1 MNIPLWQKLLSQ
13 RDMEYLKVDRDLRI
27 LEISSGVKLL
37 AELPEEIDLG
47 KDVREGFPELFGS
60 EKSLQE
66 VMSGQQMSFELQC
79 ISRKGDRDSPIYF
92 DISVLNNNEEGGLL
106 VLFNDVTETMEMKQ
120 KLVQSSNRANLLLS
134 TITANQ
140 TYIEQ
145 LIRSM
150 ADALLVTNISGNIK
164 TVNQATIEMFGYS
177 ESELIR
183 QPISLIITETEWI
196 QTVSKNLKE
205 EQYVEVQCRK
215 KTGEQI
221 SVAFS
226 CAIIDSDIADLKN
239 RLYIG
244 RDITE
249 RKRME
254 AALQQ
259 ANSQLTTS
267 VKKLE
272 QRNREMQLLTELSQ
286 LLQACFTLSEAY
298 TVIAQK
304 ISLLFPGLV
313 GGVFAIEAEK
323 NLIEVVATWGNL
335 PIVKEKQ
342 FVLKGWC
349 GQKQQRTNEELA
361 QLLCQHLHPSSDSR
375 QHCCLPMM
383 MQGESIGLLY
393 LSSLE
398 SGQLTPDT
406 ERLAVSVAEHITLAL
421 ANLRLRETLRTQ
433 SIQDPLTGLFNRRY
447 LEETAAREIERAKG
461 SQNSLGMILLDVDHF
476 KRFNDTFG
484 HQAGDTV
491 LREVGRFLNRNIRG
505 KDLACR
511 YGGEEFIVIIPEATL
526 DYTIQRAQMLRSGI
540 KSLRIEH
547 DGQLLGSITSS
558 FGVACFPEHGL
569 TLQAIIAAA
578 DTALYRAKA
587 SGRDRVISA

>member
-13 RDMEYLKVDRDLRI
+13 RDMEYLKVDRHLRI

-37 AELPEEIDLG
+37 AESPEEIDLG

-79 ISRKGDRDSPIYF
+79 ISRKGDRESPIYF
-92 DISVLNNNEEGGLL
+92 DISVLKNNGEGGLI

-164 TVNQATIEMFGYS
+164 TVNQATIEMFCYS
-177 ESELIR
+177 EAELIR
-183 QPISLIITETEWI
+183 QPISLIITETEGLQNI
-196 QTVSKNLKE
+196 SKNREE
-205 EQYVEVQCRK
+205 EQYVEVLCRK
-215 KTGEQI
+215 KNGEII

-259 ANSQLTTS
+259 ANSQLTIS

-272 QRNREMQLLTELSQ
+272 QRNREMQLLTELSHS
-286 LLQACFTLSEAY
+286 LQACFTLSEAY
-298 TVIAQK
+298 TVIAKK

-313 GGVFAIEAEK
+313 GGVFALAGEK

-335 PIVKEKQ
+335 QIVKEKQ

-349 GQKQQRTNEELA
+349 GQERHGNNEELT
-361 QLLCQHLHPSSDSR
+361 QLLCQHLHQSSDSR
-375 QHCCLPMM
+375 EHCCLPMM

-398 SGQLTPDT
+398 SGQLTSDS

-447 LEETAAREIERAKG
+447 LEETATREIQRASS

-511 YGGEEFIVIIPEATL
+511 YGGEEFILIIPEATL
-526 DYTIQRAQMLRSGI
+526 DYTIQRASYLRSGI

-569 TLQAIIAAA
+569 TLQAVIAAA
-578 DTALYRAKA
+578 DAALYRAKA

>member
-1 MNIPLWQKLLSQ
+1 
-13 RDMEYLKVDRDLRI
+13 MEHLKVDRSLRI
-27 LEISSGVKLL
+27 IEISSGVKLL
-37 AELPEEIDLG
+37 AELPAEIELG
-47 KDVREGFPELFGS
+47 KDVREGFPELFGL
-60 EKSLQE
+60 EKSLSE
-66 VMSGQQMSFELQC
+66 VMSGKQNSFELQC
-79 ISRKGDRDSPIYF
+79 ISRQGDRDSPIYF
-92 DISVLNNNEEGGLL
+92 DISVLKNNGEGGLI

-120 KLVQSSNRANLLLS
+120 KLVQSANRANLLLS

-145 LIRSM
+145 LLRSM
-150 ADALLVTNISGNIK
+150 ADALLVTSRSGNIK
-164 TVNQATIEMFGYS
+164 TVNQAAIEMFGYS
-177 ESELIR
+177 EKELIR
-183 QPISLIITETEWI
+183 QPISSIITGGQFIHQISYSEG
-196 QTVSKNLKE
+196 E
-205 EQYVEVQCRK
+205 EQYVEVLCRK
-215 KTGEQI
+215 KTGEEI

-226 CAIIDSDIADLKN
+226 CAIVDSDIADLKN
-239 RLYIG
+239 LLYIG

-259 ANSQLTTS
+259 ANGQLTIS
-267 VKKLE
+267 VKQLE
-272 QRNREMQLLTELSQ
+272 KRNREMQLLTELSQ

-298 TVIAQK
+298 GVIAQK
-304 ISLLFPGLV
+304 MSPLFPNLV

-323 NLIEVVATWGNL
+323 NAIEVVASWGKA
-335 PIVKEKQ
+335 PIANQKQ
-342 FVLKGWC
+342 FSLKGWC
-349 GQKQQRTNEELA
+349 SQDRHGTNEELTK
-361 QLLCQHLHPSSDSR
+361 LLCQYLHPSSDGR
-375 QHCCLPMM
+375 QHCCLPMT

-393 LSSLE
+393 LSELE
-398 SGQLTPDT
+398 SGQLTPDS
-406 ERLAVSVAEHITLAL
+406 ERLAASVAEHITLAL

-447 LEETAAREIERAKG
+447 LEETAAREIERASS
-461 SQNSLGMILLDVDHF
+461 SQHSLGMILLDVDHF

-526 DYTIQRAQMLRSGI
+526 DYTIQRASYLRSGI

-547 DGQLLGSITSS
+547 DGQMLGSITSS
-558 FGVACFPEHGL
+558 FGVACFPEHGQ
-569 TLQAIIAAA
+569 TLQAVIAAA
-578 DTALYRAKA
+578 DAALYRAKA

>member
-1 MNIPLWQKLLSQ
+1 MSKYTHRQL
-13 RDMEYLKVDRDLRI
+13 RCTHMERLKVDRSLRI
-27 LEISSGVKLL
+27 IEISSGVKLL
-37 AELPEEIDLG
+37 AESLAEIELG
-47 KDVREGFPELFGS
+47 KDVREGFPELFGL
-60 EKSLQE
+60 EKSLEE

-79 ISRKGDRDSPIYF
+79 IFRQGERDSPIYF
-92 DISVLNNNEEGGLL
+92 NIYVLKNDREGGLM
-106 VLFNDVTETMEMKQ
+106 VLFNDVTENMEMKQ
-120 KLVQSSNRANLLLS
+120 KLVQSANRTNLLLS

-140 TYIEQ
+140 NYIEQ

-150 ADALLVTNISGNIK
+150 ADALLVTSRAENIK
-164 TVNQATIEMFGYS
+164 TVNQAAIEMFGYS
-177 ESELIR
+177 EKELLR
-183 QPISLIITETEWI
+183 QPIYSIITDG
-196 QTVSKNLKE
+196 QFLHKVSYSEGE
-205 EQYVEVQCRK
+205 EQYVEVLCQK
-215 KTGEQI
+215 KTGEEI

-226 CAIIDSDIADLKN
+226 CAIVDSDIVELKN
-239 RLYIG
+239 LLYIG

-259 ANSQLTTS
+259 ANGQLTIS
-267 VKKLE
+267 VKQLE
-272 QRNREMQLLTELSQ
+272 KRNREMQLLTELSQ

-298 TVIAQK
+298 GVIAQK
-304 ISLLFPGLV
+304 MSPLFPDLV
-313 GGVFAIEAEK
+313 GGVFALSAEK
-323 NLIEVVATWGNL
+323 NLIEVVASWGKA
-335 PIVKEKQ
+335 PIANQKQ
-342 FVLKGWC
+342 FSLKGWC
-349 GQKQQRTNEELA
+349 SQDRHGTNEELTK
-361 QLLCQHLHPSSDSR
+361 LLCQHLHPSSDGR
-375 QHCCLPMM
+375 QHCCLPMT

-398 SGQLTPDT
+398 SGQLTLDT

-447 LEETAAREIERAKG
+447 LEETAAREIQRASS
-461 SQNSLGMILLDVDHF
+461 SQHSLGMILLDVDHF

-491 LREVGRFLNRNIRG
+491 LRKVGRFLNRNIRG

-526 DYTIQRAQMLRSGI
+526 DCTIQRASYLRSGI
-540 KSLRIEH
+540 KSLRLEH
-547 DGQLLGSITSS
+547 DGQPLGSITSS
-558 FGVACFPEHGL
+558 FGVACFPEHGQ
-569 TLQAIIAAA
+569 TLHAVIAAA
-578 DTALYRAKA
+578 DAALYRAKA

>member
-1 MNIPLWQKLLSQ
+1 MNTPLWPKLLSQ
-13 RDMEYLKVDRDLRI
+13 RDMEYLKVDRSLRI

-37 AELPEEIDLG
+37 AESPSEIDLG
-47 KDVREGFPELFGS
+47 KDVREGFPELFGL
-60 EKSLQE
+60 ENSLQK
-66 VMSGQQMSFELQC
+66 VISGQQKSFELQC

-92 DISVLNNNEEGGLL
+92 DISVLKNNGECGLF

-150 ADALLVTNISGNIK
+150 ADALLVTSISGNIK
-164 TVNQATIEMFGYS
+164 TVNQAAIQMFGYS
-177 ESELIR
+177 EVELIR
-183 QPISLIITETEWI
+183 QPISLLITDSEFLHQVGI
-196 QTVSKNLKE
+196 GE
-205 EQYVEVQCRK
+205 EEDRYVEVPCRK
-215 KTGEQI
+215 KTGEEI

-239 RLYIG
+239 VLYIG

-249 RKRME
+249 RKQME
-254 AALQQ
+254 AELQQ
-259 ANSQLTTS
+259 ANSQLTIS

-286 LLQACFTLSEAY
+286 LLQTCFTMEEAY
-298 TVIAQK
+298 SVIAQK
-304 ISLLFPGLV
+304 ISPLFPDLI

-323 NLIEVVATWGNL
+323 NIIEVVTTWGNAPL
-335 PIVKEKQ
+335 SNIPQ
-342 FVLKGWC
+342 FSLKGCC
-349 GQKQQRTNEELA
+349 GEERHGTNEEFT
-361 QLLCQHLHPSSDSR
+361 QLLCQHLQMSSDVP
-375 QHCCLPMM
+375 QGCCLPMM

-398 SGQLTPDT
+398 SGKLTPDSK
-406 ERLAVSVAEHITLAL
+406 RLAVSVAEHIALAL

-447 LEETAAREIERAKG
+447 LEETAAREIQRA
-461 SQNSLGMILLDVDHF
+461 SNWQHSLGIIMLDVDHF

-491 LREVGRFLNRNIRG
+491 LREVGRFLNQNIRG

-511 YGGEEFIVIIPEATL
+511 YGGEEFIIIIPEATI
-526 DYTIQRAQMLRSGI
+526 DYTIQRASDLRSGI
-540 KSLRIEH
+540 KSLGIEH
-547 DGQLLGSITSS
+547 DGQLLGRITSS
-558 FGVACFPEHGL
+558 FGVACFPEHGQ
-569 TLQAIIAAA
+569 TLNAVIAAA
-578 DTALYRAKA
+578 DGALYHAKA